1 MNREN
6 ISFKNQ
12 AILFQISFI
21 WTILQFC
28 SVMNYKVSSTRKSFL
43 TGSLSWM
50 DNFEKIAY
58 ETVSSPQWISPLA
71 GNGDVKSKYCR
82 DENARFLSEDPT

>member
-1 MNREN
+1 MSNE
-6 ISFKNQ
+6 KG
-12 AILFQISFI
+12 L
-21 WTILQFC
+21 
-28 SVMNYKVSSTRKSFL
+28 TRKSFL
-43 TGSLSWM
+43 TGSLSWT